1 MDVVDRSV
9 HDGDFGFDRPEE
21 SHLRHEFDA
30 ALEAEGAVA
39 LVGIQ
44 VQLGRDAHLSQLP
57 VEQGRSVRGIGI
69 ELAVVEAD
77 GTGLS
82 VEGEDGAQR
91 HVGAVAVPRGWDAGF
106 SVRGRIGRGVGDSPV
121 DVAGQ
126 LVEFVHGVI
135 GPGLGTRGQQQG
147 QMGAGRHR
155 DDADLLRIEATHF
168 RFAPY
173 AAHRPLTV
181 FPGRL
186 VDGKARRPRR
196 PVHEV
201 HALDA
206 DFREFFLPVSDEP
219 HVAAILIG
227 AARDEDHAY
236 PFLYSGI
243 GRGEPVQIGVAERG
257 RIEARCLD
265 LIGHRG
271 NLEGL
276 CIRDTAFRPDIF
288 PLLCRKRQ
296 AAEQGS
302 ENEQTFHGFF
312 QD

>member
-1 MDVVDRSV
+1 M
-9 HDGDFGFDRPEE
+9 
-21 SHLRHEFDA
+21 
-30 ALEAEGAVA
+30 A

-243 GRGEPVQIGVAERG
+243 GRREPVQIGIAERG
-257 RIEARCLD
+257 GIEARCLD
-265 LIGHRG
+265 LIGHCG

-288 PLLCRKRQ
+288 PLLRRQ
-296 AAEQGS
+296 RQTAEQGS
-302 ENEQTFHGFF
+302 ENEQTFHGFL